1 MGHIPHIDDS
11 NITYLGQTAPSRTAR
26 YPLALPLQAQVLLRL
41 APLLGGWLAPQ
52 RGLLRKFGCPGVP
65 RNLWGANRVF
75 GIAFEVPICS
85 NVFSKGYIF
94 GCPNEA
100 VDKHNHVNL
109 RTLHMVIWSMSQEN
123 GVRVP
128 QQQVICLEVIPV
140 IPFRQFV

>member
-1 MGHIPHIDDS
+1 MFQCIFE
-11 NITYLGQTAPSRTAR
+11 
-26 YPLALPLQAQVLLRL
+26 
-41 APLLGGWLAPQ
+41 
-52 RGLLRKFGCPGVP
+52 GL
-65 RNLWGANRVF
+65 
-75 GIAFEVPICS
+75 
-85 NVFSKGYIF
+85 YF

-140 IPFRQFV
+140 IPFRQCYMMLHGHSSKRLCQFKCPHSEHAVPYLFRWLRFLDGHGWQGIKPCWLVIKCNKFMLGWSMAIFIQMLGDKL